1 MLRSRS
7 TLVRSLL
14 LSAALLLPATV
25 QPQSFPTKPIELVVH
40 TNPGGGADLFGRYVA
55 DIINREKLLPQ
66 PVAVVN
72 KAGGAHAVAAN
83 YAASRR
89 GDPHVV
95 LTIAHSS
102 FLVVP
107 AASGLDLGLDK
118 FVPIAL
124 YGLDS
129 HSVTVRADSPH
140 KNLKDLIAAAKRA
153 PKSVIVGVGSM
164 GGTAHMLGY
173 LLEKHAGVQ
182 LNYIGL
188 KGGGEAILGVLGGH
202 YNVCFENVSEI
213 MDHVKANKLRV
224 LAIGSEKRLPF
235 MPDVPTLKEEG
246 IPLTAGL
253 GRGFVAP
260 AGITKEAHAKLIE
273 VFEKAHRT
281 AAWKDY
287 ANRNVFEDVFLKGE
301 QFGEWLK
308 KEQPQLVQFARD
320 AGLVKK

>member
-1 MLRSRS
+1 MMRSRS

-14 LSAALLLPATV
+14 LSAALLFPATV

-66 PVAVVN
+66 PMAVVN

-107 AASGLDLGLDK
+107 AVSGLDVGLDK
-118 FVPIAL
+118 FVPIVL

-153 PKSVIVGVGSM
+153 PKSVLVGVGSM
-164 GGTAHMLGY
+164 GGTAHMLGH
-173 LLEKHAGVQ
+173 LLEKQTGVQ
-182 LNYIGL
+182 FNYIGL

-235 MPDVPTLKEEG
+235 LPDVPTVKEEG

-260 AGITKEAHAKLIE
+260 AGIPKEAHGKLIE

>member
-1 MLRSRS
+1 MIRSRS
-7 TLVRSLL
+7 TVVRSLL
-14 LSAALLLPATV
+14 LSASLLLPATV

-153 PKSVIVGVGSM
+153 PKSVVVGIGSM
-164 GGTAHMLGY
+164 GGTGHMLGH
-173 LLEKHAGVQ
+173 LLEKHTGVQ
-182 LNYIGL
+182 FNYIGL

-235 MPDVPTLKEEG
+235 LPDVPTVKEEG

-260 AGITKEAHAKLIE
+260 AGIPKEAHAKLIE

>member
-1 MLRSRS
+1 MMRSRS
-7 TLVRSLL
+7 TLLRF
-14 LSAALLLPATV
+14 LLLPAAFLFASAV
-25 QPQSFPTKPIELVVH
+25 QPQSFPTKPIEVVVH
-40 TNPGGGADLFGRYVA
+40 TNPGGGADLFGRYVV

-83 YAASRR
+83 YVAQRR

-140 KNLKDLIAAAKRA
+140 KNLKDLIAAAKA
-153 PKSVIVGVGSM
+153 SPKSVVVGIGTM
-164 GGTAHMLGY
+164 GGTSHMLGHTI
-173 LLEKHAGVQ
+173 EKQTGAKFK
-182 LNYIGL
+182 YIGL

-202 YNVCFENVSEI
+202 YNVCFEDVSEI
-213 MDHVKANKLRV
+213 MDHVKAQKLRV
-224 LAIGSEKRLPF
+224 LAIGSEKRLPYL
-235 MPDVPTLKEEG
+235 PDVPTVKEQG
-246 IPLTAGL
+246 IPIVAGL

-260 AGITKEAHAKLIE
+260 AGIPKEAHAKLLE

-281 AAWKDY
+281 AAWKEY
-287 ANRNVFEDVFLKGE
+287 ATRNVFDDVFLQGE
-301 QFGEWLK
+301 QFGAWLK
-308 KEQPQLVQFARD
+308 KQQPELVQFARD

>member
-1 MLRSRS
+1 MMRSRY

-14 LSAALLLPATV
+14 LCAALLLPATV
-25 QPQSFPTKPIELVVH
+25 QPQSFPTKPIEVVVH
-40 TNPGGGADLFGRYVA
+40 TNPGGGADLFGRYVV

-66 PVAVVN
+66 PVTVVN
-72 KAGGAHAVAAN
+72 RAGGAHAVAAN
-83 YAASRR
+83 YVASRR

-118 FVPIAL
+118 FVPLAL

-129 HSVTVRADSPH
+129 HSVTVRADAPH

-153 PKSVIVGVGSM
+153 PKSVIAGIGTM
-164 GGTAHMLGY
+164 GGTGHMLGHM
-173 LLEKHAGVQ
+173 LEKHTGVRF
-182 LNYIGL
+182 NYIGL
-188 KGGGEAILGVLGGH
+188 KGGGEAILGVMGGH
-202 YNVCFENVSEI
+202 YQVCFENVSEI

-224 LAIGSEKRLPF
+224 LAIGSEKRLPYLA
-235 MPDVPTLKEEG
+235 DVPTLKEEG
-246 IPLTAGL
+246 VPLVAGL

-260 AGITKEAHAKLIE
+260 AGIPKEAEAMLIA

-281 AAWKDY
+281 PAWKDY
-287 ANRNVFEDVFLKGE
+287 ATRNVFDDVFLQGE
-301 QFGEWLK
+301 EFGQWLK
-308 KEQPQLVQFARD
+308 KEQPMLVQFARD